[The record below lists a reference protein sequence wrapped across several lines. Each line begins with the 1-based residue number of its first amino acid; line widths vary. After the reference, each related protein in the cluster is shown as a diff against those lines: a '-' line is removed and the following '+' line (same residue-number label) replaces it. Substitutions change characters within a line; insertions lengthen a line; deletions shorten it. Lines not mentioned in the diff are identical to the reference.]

1 MIEELKM
8 PVKIL
13 MGPGPSMVHPRV
25 LQSMATPLTG
35 HLDPDFLQ
43 IMNDSI
49 KLLQEIFE
57 TGNKHTMSM
66 PGTGSAGM
74 ETVFVNL
81 LEPGDKAIICVHGLF
96 GERMVDVAQRTGS
109 EVVTVDSPWGHHIEP
124 GKVKEALDANPDA
137 KILAVVQAETS
148 TGIYQP
154 LLELGELAEEAG
166 VLFIVD
172 AVTSLGGMRVDVD
185 KNKIDAV
192 YSGTQKNLSI
202 PPGLAP
208 VSFSERALEVINNRK
223 SKVQSWYLDLS
234 MIQKYWGEERFYHHT
249 APISMVYALREGLRV
264 ILEEGL
270 DNTIKRHYLL
280 GRALQAGLMAMGLD
294 LVVKDEEYR
303 LPNLT
308 SVYIPAGI
316 DDLQVRKR
324 LLTEFN
330 LEIGGGLG
338 EFKNQAWRV
347 GLMGYSCRKENLYLF
362 LSALEVILTDLC
374 YKLDQGAG
382 IAAAASYIRQNAG

>member
-109 EVVTVDSPWGHHIEP
+109 EVVTVDSPWGNHIEP
-124 GKVKEALDANPDA
+124 EKVKEALDANPDA

-280 GRALQAGLMAMGLD
+280 GRALQAGLTAMGLD

-338 EFKNQAWRV
+338 EFKGQAWRV

-362 LSALEVILTDLC
+362 LSALEVILTDLG